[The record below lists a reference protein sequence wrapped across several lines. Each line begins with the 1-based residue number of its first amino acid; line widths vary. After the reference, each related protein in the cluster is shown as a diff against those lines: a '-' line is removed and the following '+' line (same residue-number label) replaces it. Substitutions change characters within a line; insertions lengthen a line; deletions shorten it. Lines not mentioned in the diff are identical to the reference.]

1 MKVLLYARNVH
12 QIRYNVSANL
22 RRDRGE
28 QMKFVAASPDV
39 AAGGFG
45 EIKFKR
51 VPDVFC
57 PLCQRKFYLWTSI
70 TKPKAS
76 EVQAAVKS
84 VTNHLIESCP
94 KGEHPDYIR
103 IRD

>member
-1 MKVLLYARNVH
+1 
-12 QIRYNVSANL
+12 
-22 RRDRGE
+22 
-28 QMKFVAASPDV
+28 MKFVAASPDI

-45 EIKFKR
+45 EIKYKR
-51 VPDVFC
+51 VRDVFC

-76 EVQAAVKS
+76 EVQAAVKRLTE
-84 VTNHLIESCP
+84 VLGESCP

-103 IRD
+103 IRDL

>member
-1 MKVLLYARNVH
+1 
-12 QIRYNVSANL
+12 
-22 RRDRGE
+22 
-28 QMKFVAASPDV
+28 MKFVATSPDV

-45 EIKFKR
+45 EIKYKR
-51 VPDVFC
+51 VRDVFC

-76 EVQAAVKS
+76 EVQAAVKAL
-84 VTNHLIESCP
+84 TNLLGETCP

>member
-1 MKVLLYARNVH
+1 
-12 QIRYNVSANL
+12 
-22 RRDRGE
+22 
-28 QMKFVAASPDV
+28 MKFVATSPDV

-45 EIKFKR
+45 EIKYTR
-51 VPDVFC
+51 VRDVFC

-70 TKPKAS
+70 IKPKAS
-76 EVQAAVKS
+76 EVQAAVKN
-84 VTNHLIESCP
+84 VTNHLSESCP